1 MGILV
6 QPRSMAP
13 AGLKEIASGVLPLL
27 EDVEF
32 VLQPSKG
39 AEAELVRAL
48 SDLVSSKSIAPGSFV

>member
-1 MGILV
+1 
-6 QPRSMAP
+6 MAP
-13 AGLKEIASGVLPLL
+13 AGLKEIAAGVLPLL

>member
-1 MGILV
+1 
-6 QPRSMAP
+6 P
-13 AGLKEIASGVLPLL
+13 AGLKEIAADVLPAL

-39 AEAELVRAL
+39 TDTKLVRAL